1 MSLAG
6 RRAAVPPRRVCPQ
19 SASFDSVA
27 HIEGLV
33 GEEDSLLRIPA
44 EERTHEQHQRL
55 RALEQDL
62 DKVCTSCATAPSGS
76 VAITT
81 DQPFFGRIAL
91 IVSVHS

>member
-6 RRAAVPPRRVCPQ
+6 GEPPFRRDELAPE

-62 DKVCTSCATAPSGS
+62 DKVWQKLRDRT
-76 VAITT
+76 
-81 DQPFFGRIAL
+81 QRLGR
-91 IVSVHS
+91 HHD